1 MGNEKKV
8 GSSGQQTDFKRGEK
22 TKVKGYK
29 KMKCLSI
36 QPLKE
41 KRLCRVAC
49 IHLKRTGSL

>member
-1 MGNEKKV
+1 MLKLAVGNVRNEKEV

-36 QPLKE
+36 TAP
-41 KRLCRVAC
+41 
-49 IHLKRTGSL
+49 